1 MVFDAKWVSLYRLH
15 HRMAEWFRVGNVFLL
30 AGDAAHVHSPVG
42 GQGMNTGI
50 QDAYNHAWKLA
61 MVINGQAGETLLDSY
76 STERMPVARA
86 LLNGTD
92 KAFNVLVSD
101 RKTVRLARKLGARL
115 FARWR
120 CVTPAAGRG
129 SCSRPC
135 HRSGSATPSE
145 ARPSRPACGPV
156 IAPGASVFTVLTGP
170 DHHLAGARQITA
182 KAAGTRRHS
191 LRAGRPGRHVHVH
204 PISGRETLIH
214 DAYGVTTPGGR
225 ATTPFASSLCSASR
239 YFATTCAMQPA
250 RN

>member
-1 MVFDAKWVSLYRLH
+1 MVFDAKWVSLYRLL

-156 IAPGASVFTVLTGP
+156 IAP
-170 DHHLAGARQITA
+170 R
-182 KAAGTRRHS
+182 
-191 LRAGRPGRHVHVH
+191 
-204 PISGRETLIH
+204 TL
-214 DAYGVTTPGGR
+214 P
-225 ATTPFASSLCSASR
+225 S
-239 YFATTCAMQPA
+239 
-250 RN
+250 

>member
-1 MVFDAKWVSLYRLH
+1 VVPRVECGEHGVVVAHVPWARPGAKHTRVFEDTCAWLAAHAAMTSPSRLTNLTVPVTEIFSLAMVFDAKWVSLYRLH

-115 FARWR
+115 LHVGAASRR
-120 CVTPAAGRG
+120 RQDAAAVRDPVTDRDQL
-129 SCSRPC
+129 R
-135 HRSGSATPSE
+135 H
-145 ARPSRPACGPV
+145 
-156 IAPGASVFTVLTGP
+156 
-170 DHHLAGARQITA
+170 
-182 KAAGTRRHS
+182 RRHA
-191 LRAGRPGRHVHVH
+191 RADR
-204 PISGRETLIH
+204 L
-214 DAYGVTTPGGR
+214 A
-225 ATTPFASSLCSASR
+225 
-239 YFATTCAMQPA
+239 A
-250 RN
+250 R